1 MRFHSCMTG
10 IAFALGLTFA
20 VPDVAQAEKIR
31 QLAEIK
37 GARENQLLGYGIVV
51 GLSGTGDDPTAPLA
65 TQSTLAMLRRLGIQV
80 DARQLLLRNI
90 AAVVVTANIPPF
102 AKPGTKIDVTVSS
115 IGNARSLEGGVL
127 VQTLLKGAD
136 RKTYAAAQGSLVI
149 GGFSARGKT
158 GSKVKSG
165 TVTSGRIPQGALVE
179 RAIPTKFLHKG
190 KIQLSLKRPSFV
202 TASRMANAIDKAL
215 GKDLARATDGGTVV
229 VTLPK
234 QNQKKKR
241 DQQSPVALIARIQ
254 GIDVK
259 PEQRA
264 RVVVSE
270 RTQTIVA
277 GGAVTLAPVA
287 VVHGNLT
294 IVIREAPKVVQPE
307 ALAGGDTTKVDE
319 SDVSVQEKVSSMQYL
334 EGAATLSDLSNVLGT
349 LGLSARELIS
359 VLQALRTAGA
369 LEAELIVQ

>member
-1 MRFHSCMTG
+1 MRRRKLRTWG
-10 IAFALGLTFA
+10 LALLVFGAVNGGSGLGTLR
-20 VPDVAQAEKIR
+20 AEEIR
-31 QLAEIK
+31 QLAEVE

-51 GLSGTGDDPTAPLA
+51 GLNGTGDDPTAPLA
-65 TQSTLAMLRRLGIQV
+65 TQSTLALLRRLGIQV

-149 GGFSARGKT
+149 GGFSARGNT
-158 GSKVKSG
+158 GSKVRSG

-179 RAIPTKFLHKG
+179 RAIPTKFLHRGTIK
-190 KIQLSLKRPSFV
+190 LALKRPSFV
-202 TASRMANAIDKAL
+202 TASRMASAIEGAI
-215 GKDLARATDGGTVV
+215 GKGVATAVDGGTVV
-229 VTLPK
+229 VRVPK
-234 QNQKKKR
+234 AKR
-241 DQQSPVALIARIQ
+241 KAAVGFIARIQ
-254 GIDVK
+254 GIDVT
-259 PEQRA
+259 PERRA
-264 RVVVSE
+264 RVVISE

-277 GGAVTLAPVA
+277 GGGVTLSPVA

-294 IVIREAPKVVQPE
+294 IVVRETPRVVQPE
-307 ALAGGDTTKVDE
+307 ALAAGETTTVDE
-319 SDVSVQEKVSSMQYL
+319 SDVSVEEKVSSMQFL
-334 EGAATLSDLSNVLGT
+334 DGAATLSDLSNVLGT

-359 VLQALRTAGA
+359 VLQALRSAGA
-369 LEAELIVQ
+369 LEAELVVQ

>member
-1 MRFHSCMTG
+1 MRFQSWMTG
-10 IAFALGLTFA
+10 LAFALGLTFA
-20 VPDVAQAEKIR
+20 APEMAQAEKIR
-31 QLAEIK
+31 QLAEVK

-51 GLSGTGDDPTAPLA
+51 GLNGTGDDPTAPLA

-158 GSKVKSG
+158 GSKVMSG

-179 RAIPTKFLHKG
+179 RAIPTKFLDKG

-202 TASRMANAIDKAL
+202 TASRMANAIDKVF
-215 GKDLARATDGGTVV
+215 GKDLARAVDGGTVM

-234 QNQKKKR
+234 GDKKKKN
-241 DQQSPVALIARIQ
+241 QPSPVALIAQIQ

-259 PEQRA
+259 PEQQA

-294 IVIREAPKVVQPE
+294 IVVREAPKVVQPE
-307 ALAGGDTTKVDE
+307 ALAAGETAKVDE

-334 EGAATLSDLSNVLGT
+334 EGAATLSDLSHVLGT

-359 VLQALRTAGA
+359 VLQALRSAGA
-369 LEAELIVQ
+369 LEAELVVQ

>member
-1 MRFHSCMTG
+1 MRLQSWMTG
-10 IAFALGLTFA
+10 VAFALGLTFA
-20 VPDVAQAEKIR
+20 APEVAQAEKIR
-31 QLAEIK
+31 QLAEVK

-51 GLSGTGDDPTAPLA
+51 GLNGTGDDPTAPLA

-149 GGFSARGKT
+149 GGFSAGGKT

-215 GKDLARATDGGTVV
+215 GKDLARALDGGTVV

-234 QNQKKKR
+234 GDKKKKN
-241 DQQSPVALIARIQ
+241 QPSPVALIAQIQ

-294 IVIREAPKVVQPE
+294 IVVREAPKVVQPE
-307 ALAGGDTTKVDE
+307 ALAAGETAKVNE
-319 SDVSVQEKVSSMQYL
+319 SDVSVQEKISSMQYL
-334 EGAATLSDLSNVLGT
+334 EGAATLSDLSHVLGT

-369 LEAELIVQ
+369 LEAELVVQ